1 MKYIKYISMLMVA
14 LAMSLVA
21 TSCNDETHEVEV
33 VDRLFRPVNI
43 VVSASGTTIS
53 ATWAAIEGAT
63 GYTAE
68 LYVREKIEVD
78 EAGEELTYEDK
89 VLVAR
94 DEQVPTN
101 SWTATGLDY
110 DTQYYFRV
118 KANGETEKDNS
129 HFSDF
134 ESIKT
139 PAETQVLK
147 VAIDDPIAGNVTFS
161 WMTGYDLSYIRLTSP
176 NGTETT
182 YPIND
187 GDGTFSITKLDAG
200 QYKAVAGNS
209 SKEFNTVSF
218 LIPVLYDVIS
228 EEITFDSVT
237 IRWAPD
243 GNISTLELVNAVTKE
258 EKSYPANINGVL
270 EIPAAEL
277 GYFQTWQATLI
288 YADGSLSNTVTFTTL
303 DQMPEGVITVSTAEE
318 LKSAIETAA
327 NGAIIALN
335 PGEYHMQSPDDS
347 GNLQYVGITLSK
359 SVTLMAA
366 TGSMP
371 LVMAK
376 QFNIVAATELEL
388 IRVEGIEFAGYDEHD
403 SGVTDTYLFNL
414 DASSA
419 ACLKRLEIENCK
431 IHGISNSIIRAD
443 RNKAYTV
450 LNILINNNMMWNM
463 NGKQAYISTYNAA
476 DGTPAESI
484 TFTNNTITGLS
495 RKSGNQRPFGWLAST
510 SIVVNISNNT
520 FYDCQNGTANFF
532 HARGS
537 ADGGW
542 GTITVKSN
550 IIYSKPVD
558 AEKKPNKA
566 PEFGSGATPVIEN
579 NVLPFPWGSYN
590 STTGVLTTDDW
601 SAYGTI
607 TADPNFAD
615 AANLDFTPTNE
626 VVVNAGA
633 GDPRWLK

>member
-14 LAMSLVA
+14 LAMSFMA
-21 TSCNDETHEVEV
+21 TSCNDETREMEV

-43 VVSASGTTIS
+43 VVSASGTTVS

-68 LYVREKIEVD
+68 LYVREKVEV
-78 EAGEELTYEDK
+78 ESEGETTDYENK

-94 DEQVPTN
+94 DEQVITN
-101 SWTATGLDY
+101 SWSVSGLDY

-118 KANGETEKDNS
+118 KANGATEIRNS

-147 VAIDDPIAGNVTFS
+147 VVIDDPKAGNVTFN
-161 WMTGYDLSYIRLTSP
+161 WMAGYDLSYIRLTGPDGS
-176 NGTETT
+176 ETN

-187 GDGTFSITKLDAG
+187 GDGSFAITKLGAG

-209 SKEFNTVSF
+209 EKEFNTVSF
-218 LIPVLYDVIS
+218 LIPVLYDVIA

-388 IRVEGIEFAGYDEHD
+388 IRMEGIEFAGYDEHD
-403 SGVTDTYLFNL
+403 SGATDTYLFNL
-414 DASSA
+414 DAGSA

-431 IHGISNSIIRAD
+431 IHGISNSLIRAD

-450 LNILINNNMMWNM
+450 LNILINNNLMWNM
-463 NGKQAYISTYNAA
+463 NGKQAYISTYNAT

-495 RKSGNQRPFGWLAST
+495 CKSGNQRPFGWLASS

-537 ADGGW
+537 VDGGW
-542 GTITVKSN
+542 GTVTIKGN
-550 IIYSKPVD
+550 IIYSKPAD

-607 TADPNFAD
+607 TADPGFVD

-626 VVVNAGA
+626 TVINAAA